1 MLQERLF
8 LAGPVRAPM
17 CPHVL
22 SLGAGEVTKGN
33 SAIPRKEAAD
43 WLSVVTAEDHC

>member
-1 MLQERLF
+1 MVQERLF
-8 LAGPVRAPM
+8 SAGLVRAPM